1 MVMDDIAVEV
11 GGGGATHYDR
21 PILLP
26 FTLESYDGKYVTSPG
41 RPGIPAKVPAWS
53 QADEKKYL
61 DLFIAELNEKLLA
74 GLDPEPNLSRSS
86 KRPAMYPAV
95 RSSCI
100 ENIVFVGGS
109 NARALSS
116 AAASLG
122 ANSYNIA
129 RGGWK
134 ITRENV
140 DKLIPDLKELMS
152 GLPAGTPIVLF
163 CMDNSSFLAASEEG
177 GLVPISKCVEEDDG
191 YHVNGAL
198 VVAPERSIQF
208 SIEQLRRIISEF
220 SEYILYIITPVTR
233 YISMPC
239 CDIPE
244 HVTNFQDPDFLGQ
257 ILADLT
263 KLKFSL
269 RKKLSPA
276 VILDGIELVCGAGC
290 SKERVEQTLRAGWAS
305 DPVHP
310 NAHIYAKMALN
321 LLEKVS
327 AAGEVGKKA
336 EAVRKRKRSESSSS
350 STVVNTQHPQIQQSQ
365 QYPSPQHG
373 SRGSFRGPFRGR
385 GRGRGWDAT
394 SSYSGGSYR
403 SNDRGGGQPGR
414 FQDRSGPH
422 RGSGGRPSGPPRGH
436 FRGQHWPRW

>member
-1 MVMDDIAVEV
+1 
-11 GGGGATHYDR
+11 
-21 PILLP
+21 
-26 FTLESYDGKYVTSPG
+26 
-41 RPGIPAKVPAWS
+41 
-53 QADEKKYL
+53 
-61 DLFIAELNEKLLA
+61 
-74 GLDPEPNLSRSS
+74 
-86 KRPAMYPAV
+86 MYPAV

-134 ITRENV
+134 ITSENV
-140 DKLIPDLKELMS
+140 DKLIPDLKEIMS
-152 GLPAGTPIVLF
+152 SLPTGTPIVLF

-403 SNDRGGGQPGR
+403 STDRGGGQSSR
-414 FQDRSGPH
+414 FQDRGGPH
-422 RGSGGRPSGPPRGH
+422 RGCGGRPSGPPRGH

>member
-1 MVMDDIAVEV
+1 
-11 GGGGATHYDR
+11 
-21 PILLP
+21 
-26 FTLESYDGKYVTSPG
+26 
-41 RPGIPAKVPAWS
+41 VPAWS
-53 QADEKKYL
+53 QADEKNYL
-61 DLFIAELNEKLLA
+61 ALLIAELNEKLLA

-86 KRPAMYPAV
+86 KRPALYPAV

-122 ANSYNIA
+122 VNAYNIA
-129 RGGWK
+129 KGGWK

-140 DKLIPDLKELMS
+140 ERLIPDLKELMS
-152 GLPAGTPIVLF
+152 SLPAGTPIVLF
-163 CMDNSSFLAASEEG
+163 CMDNSSFLAATEEG

-208 SIEQLRRIISEF
+208 SIEQLRRVISEF

-263 KLKFSL
+263 KMKFSL
-269 RKKLSPA
+269 RKKLNPA
-276 VILDGIELVCGAGC
+276 IILDGIELVCGAGC

-327 AAGEVGKKA
+327 AASEVGKKA
-336 EAVRKRKRSESSSS
+336 ETDRKRKRSDSSN
-350 STVVNTQHPQIQQSQ
+350 STTMVNTQYTQIQQSQ
-365 QYPSPQHG
+365 SHSSSQ
-373 SRGSFRGPFRGR
+373 RGSRGPFRGASR
-385 GRGRGWDAT
+385 GHGRGRGWDAS
-394 SSYSGGSYR
+394 SSYSGGSYHKAG
-403 SNDRGGGQPGR
+403 RGGGQSSR
-414 FQDRSGPH
+414 FQDRGGPY
-422 RGSGGRPSGPPRGH
+422 RGGGGRPRGPPRGH

>member
-1 MVMDDIAVEV
+1 
-11 GGGGATHYDR
+11 
-21 PILLP
+21 
-26 FTLESYDGKYVTSPG
+26 
-41 RPGIPAKVPAWS
+41 VPAWS

-61 DLFIAELNEKLLA
+61 DLLIAELNEKLLA

-152 GLPAGTPIVLF
+152 SLPAGTPIVLF
-163 CMDNSSFLAASEEG
+163 CMDNSSFLAATEEG

-350 STVVNTQHPQIQQSQ
+350 STVVNAQHPQIQQSQ

-422 RGSGGRPSGPPRGH
+422 RGSGGRPSGPPRGQ

>member
-1 MVMDDIAVEV
+1 MVN
-11 GGGGATHYDR
+11 
-21 PILLP
+21 
-26 FTLESYDGKYVTSPG
+26 TSPVLVG
-41 RPGIPAKVPAWS
+41 QASRPQCLPGLKPTK
-53 QADEKKYL
+53 KKYL
-61 DLFIAELNEKLLA
+61 DLLISELNEKMLA

-86 KRPAMYPAV
+86 KRPALYPAV

-109 NARALSS
+109 KARALSN

-140 DKLIPDLKELMS
+140 DKLIPDLKEIMGS
-152 GLPAGTPIVLF
+152 LPAGTPIVLF
-163 CMDNSSFLAASEEG
+163 CLDNSSFLAATEEG
-177 GLVPISKCVEEDDG
+177 GLIPISKCVEEDDG

-220 SEYILYIITPVTR
+220 SEYTLYIVTPVTR

-244 HVTNFQDPDFLGQ
+244 HVTNFQDPDFLSQ

-269 RKKLSPA
+269 PLSWM
-276 VILDGIELVCGAGC
+276 EL
-290 SKERVEQTLRAGWAS
+290 
-305 DPVHP
+305 
-310 NAHIYAKMALN
+310 
-321 LLEKVS
+321 
-327 AAGEVGKKA
+327 
-336 EAVRKRKRSESSSS
+336 SSSVERDAERKE
-350 STVVNTQHPQIQQSQ
+350 T
-365 QYPSPQHG
+365 
-373 SRGSFRGPFRGR
+373 SRL
-385 GRGRGWDAT
+385 
-394 SSYSGGSYR
+394 SGLAVSGLAGLLIR
-403 SNDRGGGQPGR
+403 SIRMLT
-414 FQDRSGPH
+414 FT
-422 RGSGGRPSGPPRGH
+422 
-436 FRGQHWPRW
+436 PRWR

>member
-1 MVMDDIAVEV
+1 
-11 GGGGATHYDR
+11 
-21 PILLP
+21 
-26 FTLESYDGKYVTSPG
+26 
-41 RPGIPAKVPAWS
+41 VPAWS

-61 DLFIAELNEKLLA
+61 DLLISELNEKMLA

-116 AAASLG
+116 PAASLG
-122 ANSYNIA
+122 ANSCKIA

-134 ITRENV
+134 ITRKNV

-152 GLPAGTPIVLF
+152 SLPAGTPIVLF
-163 CMDNSSFLAASEEG
+163 CMDNSSFLAATEEG
-177 GLVPISKCVEEDDG
+177 GLVLISKCVEEDDG

-244 HVTNFQDPDFLGQ
+244 HVTNFQDPDFLSQ

-276 VILDGIELVCGAGC
+276 IILDGIELVCGAGC
-290 SKERVEQTLRAGWAS
+290 SKERVEQTLRAGLAS

-327 AAGEVGKKA
+327 AASEVGKKPGT
-336 EAVRKRKRSESSSS
+336 VRKRKRSESSNS
-350 STVVNTQHPQIQQSQ
+350 STAVTPQHLQTQQSQ
-365 QYPSPQHG
+365 LNSGSQQG

-394 SSYSGGSYR
+394 STYSGGSYHSTAQPLPGPRR
-403 SNDRGGGQPGR
+403 SAQRRWWKARWPSERPLQRPVPASLVGCSKSPPQPR
-414 FQDRSGPH
+414 IRILQVSSQSATLSTEIVCTIFPKTVNFFPLH
-422 RGSGGRPSGPPRGH
+422 MFCTP
-436 FRGQHWPRW
+436 